1 MVEKLTRLTHR
12 IAIRLYLVAE
22 SCILTIESD
31 GNDFLTV

>member
-1 MVEKLTRLTHR
+1 
-12 IAIRLYLVAE
+12 VAE